1 MQYSIRIKHVTSML
15 WRSLTRKWHV
25 VGTGRY
31 SHWLW
36 LIVLWHKSPRVHVDH
51 MINRGRRLLQM
62 ELLLLLLLH
71 VMLQV
76 LLQVGM
82 KLWLLWWL
90 LQHRILTHLAK

>member
-1 MQYSIRIKHVTSML
+1 ML

-82 KLWLLWWL
+82 KLRLLWWL